1 MSKKYWE
8 EYYNAIKKQDWEK
21 AKNSLEHLS
30 KIEQKNPQVQLKIGD
45 IYQRMGDTIHAI
57 AAYHNSEWILK
68 KQGFIQKA
76 LALYKIILRLDSNN
90 SEAIN
95 SSKDLMMELE
105 SSKTQKPII
114 PSFDLRVEQ
123 LEQKTE
129 PGVREYAEIEQETEP
144 EIGVPAEMEFGE
156 KAEDESEKI
165 EEIEKQIEVEPTAKF
180 EEKIKEKEEIE
191 IEKKPEVDIE
201 KIVDR
206 ETITKFEDFI
216 ERTSFAEQPSVT
228 PSISQMS
235 EQEGAVES
243 KATEEV
249 SKVISDEDIFLYLS
263 SFFSSLPENEIK
275 NLVQRA
281 EKQLF
286 SPGEMIVEEGDSG
299 DSIFFI
305 RSGRAKVISHI
316 LGREI
321 ELAILSAGDM
331 FGEVAFLTGRPRT
344 ASVFAY
350 DEIEVIEFNKFILE
364 EIFAQYPDALE
375 KLHDFYHCRVEDTL
389 KKVKDKIKKKD
400 K

>member
-8 EYYNAIKKQDWEK
+8 EYFNAIKKQDWEK
-21 AKNSLEHLS
+21 AKNSLENLS
-30 KIEQKNPQVQLKIGD
+30 KTEQKNPQVQLKIGD

-57 AAYHNSEWILK
+57 AAYHNSAWILR

-95 SSKDLMMELE
+95 SSKELMMELE

-114 PSFDLRVEQ
+114 PSFDLKVEQ
-123 LEQKTE
+123 VEQKDE
-129 PGVREYAEIEQETEP
+129 PVAREYAEIEQKVEPGIKMPEEMDFEKKAVEET
-144 EIGVPAEMEFGE
+144 
-156 KAEDESEKI
+156 EKI
-165 EEIEKQIEVEPTAKF
+165 EEIEKQIEVEPDIKF
-180 EEKIKEKEEIE
+180 EEKIEEKAGI
-191 IEKKPEVDIE
+191 D
-201 KIVDR
+201 
-206 ETITKFEDFI
+206 TSAKFEDFI
-216 ERTSFAEQPSVT
+216 ERTSYTEQPSVT
-228 PSISQMS
+228 PDISPVH
-235 EQEGAVES
+235 EQEEIIDS
-243 KATEEV
+243 KTTDEV
-249 SKVISDEDIFLYLS
+249 SEVISDEDIFLHLS

-281 EKQLF
+281 ERQLF
-286 SPGEMIVEEGDSG
+286 SQGEIIVEEGDSG

-305 RSGRAKVISHI
+305 RSGKAKVISHI

-344 ASVFAY
+344 ASVAAI
-350 DEIEVIEFNKFILE
+350 DEIEVIEFNKFLLE
-364 EIFAQYPDALE
+364 DIFAQYPDALE
-375 KLHDFYHCRVEDTL
+375 KLHDFYQCRVEDTL

-400 K
+400 